1 MFLDISLI
9 SVAVVIYLS
18 FSYSDKE
25 IKCIPSFPAQYS
37 LEKFLSY
44 STFIAAVTK
53 FRMLMLPTTI

>member
-1 MFLDISLI
+1 MFLDTSLI

-44 STFIAAVTK
+44 SAVTK